1 MEKRIRQR
9 FDESVSLARLTEE
22 RLVGRIAAAAGLLIE
37 ALRGGRAVYV
47 FGNGGSAA
55 DAQHIACELVGRFLV
70 DRPAYRVEALSAD
83 VATMT
88 AIANDY
94 DYEAVF
100 ARPLA
105 GKARRGD
112 VAVALSTSGNSPN
125 VVAALAEA
133 RRIGCKTIALTGSGG
148 GCCAELADV
157 LLDVPGHLSPRVQ
170 EVHQIIYHVFCEL
183 VEEALAGDAS

>member
-22 RLVGRIAAAAGLLIE
+22 HLVGRIAAAAGLLIE

-105 GKARRGD
+105 GKARPGD
-112 VAVALSTSGNSPN
+112 VAVALSTSGNSAN
-125 VVAALAEA
+125 VVAAA
-133 RRIGCKTIALTGSGG
+133 RRS
-148 GCCAELADV
+148 
-157 LLDVPGHLSPRVQ
+157 R
-170 EVHQIIYHVFCEL
+170 
-183 VEEALAGDAS
+183 